1 MKYELFAIIL
11 AVAVAAPSCRSSR
24 RVERTVTNQTSA
36 VVVDSVSRRQVSQE
50 ELTEQSGREITESH
64 VVRESGVYKIDYDS
78 LGRVSAVSFERLT
91 DARKNGRT
99 AEKTVQQTNTLDSI
113 AVSRNTE
120 SATVDTQASTEKTVE
135 PAAESALFKIILIA
149 AGALAGILFAIYLH
163 RRK

>member
-11 AVAVAAPSCRSSR
+11 AVAVTAPSCRSSR
-24 RVERTVTNQTSA
+24 CVERTVTNQTSA
-36 VVVDSVSRRQVSQE
+36 VVVDAVSRRQVSQE

-64 VVRESGVYKIDYDS
+64 VVRETGVYKIDYDS
-78 LGRVSAVSFERLT
+78 LGRVSAVGFERLT
-91 DARKNGRT
+91 DARKTGRT
-99 AEKTVQQTNTLDSI
+99 TEKTVRQTNTLDSL

-120 SATVDTQASTEKTVE
+120 SATADTQTSKEKTVE

-149 AGALAGILFAIYLH
+149 AGALAGILFAIYLL